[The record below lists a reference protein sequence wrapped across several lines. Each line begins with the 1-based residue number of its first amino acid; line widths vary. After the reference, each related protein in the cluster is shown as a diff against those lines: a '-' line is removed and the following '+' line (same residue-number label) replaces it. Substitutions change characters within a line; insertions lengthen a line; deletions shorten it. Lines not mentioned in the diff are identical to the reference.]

1 MSIGVILLII
11 IGVVI
16 YFEAAQR
23 VLDRL
28 YLTDSMAL
36 FVIALMIVGS
46 FIEIT
51 VSRTP
56 LITLNLGGAV
66 IPVLLAL
73 YVLIRAGSARE
84 WIRTIIAT
92 ALTGGAIYAISI
104 VFRDFGHGRDII
116 DPMYLFAISGGVIAY
131 ILGRSR
137 RGSFIAGTLGFLSYN
152 LINAWQVLSGR
163 VISQVRIGGAGAFDS
178 IVISGFFA
186 LLLAE
191 LVGESRERLQGGP
204 ARGDNLPGRKEG
216 DKNEE

>member
-92 ALTGGAIYAISI
+92 VLTGGAIYAISI

>member
-66 IPVLLAL
+66 IPVFLAL

-92 ALTGGAIYAISI
+92 VLTGGAIYAISI

-163 VISQVRIGGAGAFDS
+163 VISQARIGGAGAFDS

>member
-16 YFEAAQR
+16 YFETAQR

-92 ALTGGAIYAISI
+92 VLTGGAIYAISI

-204 ARGDNLPGRKEG
+204 DRGDNLPGRKEG